1 LGVFFSGEVERMK
14 HVGRAA
20 CLLIL
25 LALTAS
31 PAYSCSCA
39 DIPQRKVFRA
49 SRAVLL
55 GEFVESFPSNDKD
68 FLLAV
73 KFKVIKQ
80 WKGEKKP
87 DHVLLWGYDI
97 PEMCGDLKLEKG
109 ERYLIYADREKNNL
123 IVHTDC
129 GRSSHIKY
137 AEGDVRKL
145 NNFFYRLAYRIYPF

>member
-1 LGVFFSGEVERMK
+1 MK

-20 CLLIL
+20 FLLAL

-31 PAYSCSCA
+31 PAYSCSCG
-39 DIPQRKVFRA
+39 DIPQRKVFRG
-49 SRAVLL
+49 SRAVFL

-80 WKGEKKP
+80 WKGKKKP
-87 DHVLLWGYDI
+87 EQVLLWGFDI
-97 PEMCGDLKLEKG
+97 PGMCGDLKLEKG

-123 IVHTDC
+123 TVHADC
-129 GRSSHIKY
+129 GRSSHVKY